1 MAHIGAFTAGCQAHR
16 LMQLWSGGDESK
28 VNDYLD
34 ARGLTRHALFGRLL
48 QAVIEMAP
56 AGLEERAILESL
68 SEPCRRP
75 RRRFGRAAAADA
87 VSRRCGHAAAGRLS
101 NEFTGLRACG

>member
-1 MAHIGAFTAGCQAHR
+1 MAHIGTFTAGCQAHR

-56 AGLEERAILESL
+56 AGSEERAILESL
-68 SEPCRRP
+68 SNHVA
-75 RRRFGRAAAADA
+75 GRAGVSAA
-87 VSRRCGHAAAGRLS
+87 RQPRML
-101 NEFTGLRACG
+101 

>member
-1 MAHIGAFTAGCQAHR
+1 
-16 LMQLWSGGDESK
+16 MQLWSGGDESK

-56 AGLEERAILESL
+56 AGSEERAILESL
-68 SEPCRRP
+68 SNHVAARAGVSAARQP
-75 RRRFGRAAAADA
+75 RM
-87 VSRRCGHAAAGRLS
+87 L
-101 NEFTGLRACG
+101 